1 MRGWGCGKWK
11 REARVAAGPDAGA
24 EHRDDAGAGAD
35 VVACMPGGR
44 GLWRGNE
51 IFGSG

>member
-1 MRGWGCGKWK
+1 
-11 REARVAAGPDAGA
+11 VAAGPDAGA
-24 EHRDDAGAGAD
+24 EHRHGAGARAD
-35 VVACMPGGR
+35 VVACMPGSR